1 MYMNAICNVSH
12 LCTILYADDTSVV
25 ANDKNLEKLLEILN
39 DELNKLSI
47 WLTAN
52 KLSLN
57 INKTHYNPFPQ
68 S

>member
-1 MYMNAICNVSH
+1 MTYD

-25 ANDKNLEKLLEILN
+25 ANDKNLDKFLETLN

-47 WLTAN
+47 WLNAN

-57 INKTHYNPFPQ
+57 INKHIISFSTEIG
-68 S
+68 